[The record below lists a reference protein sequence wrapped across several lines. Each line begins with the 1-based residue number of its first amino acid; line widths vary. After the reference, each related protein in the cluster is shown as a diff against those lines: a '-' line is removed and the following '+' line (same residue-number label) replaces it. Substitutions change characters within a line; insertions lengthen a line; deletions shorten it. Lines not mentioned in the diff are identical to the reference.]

1 MVEDDARLRRSLARA
16 LEHIGHVVDAV
27 GCGLEADAALVA
39 ESFDLVVLDLSLPGM
54 DGLDVLRE
62 LRSRGSDAAVIVLTA
77 RTSLKDRVSGLDIGA
92 DDYIAKPFDLTEFE
106 ARVRAVLRRRT
117 GKTRKIIKSG
127 RLSFDFDGR
136 RVLVDG
142 AIVDMPK
149 RELDILE
156 ALLCRSG
163 RVVPKS
169 DLIEAISSFGEDLS
183 EKAIELYISRL
194 RKRLAGSGH
203 AIRALR
209 GIGYLLDEENQ

>member
-1 MVEDDARLRRSLARA
+1 MLSNE
-16 LEHIGHVVDAV
+16 GHAVDAV
-27 GCGLEADAALVA
+27 GCGIDADAALVSEA
-39 ESFDLVVLDLSLPGM
+39 FDLVVLDLSLPGM

-62 LRSRGSDAAVIVLTA
+62 LRGRGDNAAVIVLTA
-77 RTSLKDRVSGLDIGA
+77 RTSLKDRISGLDIGA
-92 DDYIAKPFDLTEFE
+92 DDYIAKPFELSEFE

-117 GKTRKIIKSG
+117 GKTRKVIVSG
-127 RLSFDFDGR
+127 TLSFEFDSR
-136 RVLVDG
+136 RVVIDG
-142 AIVDMPK
+142 AVVDMPK

-169 DLIEAISSFGEDLS
+169 ELIEAISSFDEELS

-203 AIRALR
+203 VIRALR
-209 GIGYLLDEENQ
+209 GIGYLLDEDG

>member
-1 MVEDDARLRRSLARA
+1 MARVLSDD
-16 LEHIGHVVDAV
+16 GHAVDAV
-27 GCGLEADAALVA
+27 GCGIDADAALVA
-39 ESFDLVVLDLSLPGM
+39 EPFDLVVLDLSLPGM

-62 LRSRGSDAAVIVLTA
+62 LRGRGDNAAVIVLTA
-77 RTSLKDRVSGLDIGA
+77 RTSLKDRISGLDIGA
-92 DDYIAKPFDLTEFE
+92 DDYIAKPFELSEFE

-117 GKTRKIIKSG
+117 GKTRKVIVSG
-127 RLSFDFDGR
+127 SLSFDFDSR
-136 RVLVDG
+136 RVVIDG

-169 DLIEAISSFGEDLS
+169 ELIEAISNFNEELS

-194 RKRLAGSGH
+194 RKRLTGSGH
-203 AIRALR
+203 VIRALR
-209 GIGYLLDEENQ
+209 GIGYLLDEDS

>member
-1 MVEDDARLRRSLARA
+1 M
-16 LEHIGHVVDAV
+16 
-27 GCGLEADAALVA
+27 A